1 MSNDTHDTTETTSA
15 NTISPD
21 ERAEARRLIA
31 DLLAWGPVLRDA
43 QAPGGLFAQLTPE
56 GRIASHAWT
65 HFQAA
70 AKKLERLFAD
80 AADGQAPESETNA

>member
-15 NTISPD
+15 NTITPD

-70 AKKLERLFAD
+70 AMKLERLFSTPSDTQGSEETD
-80 AADGQAPESETNA
+80 A